1 MKPTLT
7 RKIRTWYGLTMTLRF
22 YGTHWAAVGPMP
34 PHPQLVNMLLR
45 MGLSKEDSIHLQV
58 LHELGHLQSLPLM
71 ILASATFFHFS
82 APVLPATVG
91 LFILWE
97 VLSEFYVIFR
107 EGRNYFR
114 IYGFGKH

>member
-1 MKPTLT
+1 
-7 RKIRTWYGLTMTLRF
+7 MTLRF
-22 YGTHWAAVGPMP
+22 YGTYWAAIGPMP

-45 MGLSKEDSIHLQV
+45 IGLSKEDSMHLQV

-71 ILASATFFHFS
+71 ILIGALPILFS
-82 APVLPATVG
+82 WPLLPSLAG

-97 VLSEFYVIFR
+97 VLSESYVILR

-114 IYGFGKH
+114 IYGIGRG